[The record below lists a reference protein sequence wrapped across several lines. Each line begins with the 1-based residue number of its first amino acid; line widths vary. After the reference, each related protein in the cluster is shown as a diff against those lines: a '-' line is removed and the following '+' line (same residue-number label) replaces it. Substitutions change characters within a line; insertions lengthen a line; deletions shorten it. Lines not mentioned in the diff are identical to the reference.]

1 MKPLL
6 SIVIPCYNEKST
18 IIKIIKKINKQKINK
33 EIIIVDDASNDG
45 TRELLKRIN
54 KRKYKINKILYN
66 RKNSGKGASIRKA
79 QKYVNGE
86 YIIIQDA
93 DLEYDPQ
100 DYKKII
106 RKFNSDSR
114 IMCVYG
120 SRVIGNGKRIRPKKV
135 FFIFTIFAN
144 KLLTQINNLL
154 NNQNLTDAHTCYKA
168 FRTSIFKKIKLER
181 DGFDFCPEITSKISK
196 MDVKIYEVPINYYAR
211 TYSDGKKIRLKDA
224 FYALYTLIINI

>member
-106 RKFNSDSR
+106 R
-114 IMCVYG
+114 
-120 SRVIGNGKRIRPKKV
+120 
-135 FFIFTIFAN
+135 FA
-144 KLLTQINNLL
+144 I
-154 NNQNLTDAHTCYKA
+154 H
-168 FRTSIFKKIKLER
+168 SIFCK
-181 DGFDFCPEITSKISK
+181 
-196 MDVKIYEVPINYYAR
+196 
-211 TYSDGKKIRLKDA
+211 
-224 FYALYTLIINI
+224 